1 MAADTYAS
9 LQTDLGIAKYL
20 NMSFIEL
27 LHETQDL
34 KEIATYFPFTG
45 GAGSAAMK
53 IRQIQPVDAFSLPGE
68 DTAPSIVNFTTANA
82 TLTVAKANL
91 YRSVTDLAFIT
102 GEMEV
107 EQIIQS
113 FAKSLTYY
121 RSGLISALAAGFTGN
136 TPTGAAGT
144 ALTVDA
150 VYLAMFE
157 LQRAL
162 VPKPYNCV
170 LHQKQYSEFQA
181 SLRGET
187 ATPFQRADSTQK
199 ALEAQDMGATQM
211 EWFGIN
217 MRTHASVA
225 KINGNVDYSGMMVGK
240 GAIAFSEAPVSN
252 FVRQYAFNP
261 QTLAGEEAIIC
272 QDLSTE
278 SKGSRSWI
286 CHYYPG
292 VAEIEDA
299 RGVQIVSVV
308 A

>member
-9 LQTDLGIAKYL
+9 LNTDLGISKYL

-34 KEIATYFPFTG
+34 KEVATYFPFTG
-45 GAGSAAMK
+45 GSGSAAMK
-53 IRQIQPVDAFSLPGE
+53 LRQIQPVDAFSVPGE
-68 DTAPSIVNFTTANA
+68 DTAPSVVNFTTANA
-82 TLTVAKANL
+82 TITVAKANL

-107 EQIIQS
+107 EQIVSS
-113 FAKSLTYY
+113 FVKSLVYY
-121 RSGLISALAAGFTGN
+121 RSGLISALSSGFTSN
-136 TPTGAAGT
+136 TATGTTLT

-217 MRTHASVA
+217 MRTHASVPKVNA
-225 KINGNVDYSGMMVGK
+225 SLDYSGMMVGK
-240 GAIAFSEAPVSN
+240 GAIGFTEAPVAN
-252 FVRQYAFNP
+252 FIRQYAFNP
-261 QTLAGEEAIIC
+261 QTLAGEEAVIC

-278 SKGSRSWI
+278 AKGSRTWI

-292 VAEIEDA
+292 VAEVEDA